1 MKIELKILNEKCM
14 PEYATTGSAGI
25 DLKAASLG
33 HKAAIEAF
41 NDWQKMLD
49 K

>member
-1 MKIELKILNEKCM
+1 MKIELKIMHENCY
-14 PEYATTGSAGI
+14 PEYATPGSAGI